1 MTTNRYYNGDPGVQ
15 FLIQT
20 PFGKGLVIRT
30 RQSQTQ
36 QTNSTDK
43 TSTKQD
49 EADES
54 SSAVSSASSAPS
66 SNPVVT
72 AEEIKEVRLLEW
84 ENAVNATTGGSSN
97 IGEVRSRYMSNT
109 NKPKKGTM
117 MYTTTDYE
125 SVEIKQGSD
134 VVTPFGR
141 GKVLN
146 TVAVRIRSKGVDI
159 TNDDDDSDCHRNG
172 SGVTDADTRM
182 EQESCGSTSSKKDDT
197 TSKDNAL
204 VTTQPLVEEELS
216 NGTTQIQTIIT
227 ASQEDTKEDHLTT
240 TPSTAATTT
249 TVTDLTKQDDTLVEE
264 ELSNGTTQI
273 QTIITASQEDTKE
286 DHLTTTPPPTTTT
299 TTTTVTDLTKQ
310 DDTTSTTSDSSIP
323 QHQNQIQNQKE
334 RVLTKYQIELT
345 SWRLA
350 GRSTV
355 KCYLFQPSHPTPA
368 PTPTSPTSPPSTITT
383 PPPTQT
389 VRAIRP
395 KTLSEMSPHEKV
407 HLALHQKQKASLSFA
422 TRSFP
427 AALHLYASA
436 VDAVRYVQHDSQS
449 TNECRADLI
458 DVMVTCSNNAAT
470 CCVQLG

>member
-66 SNPVVT
+66 SNPVAVT
-72 AEEIKEVRLLEW
+72 ADEIKEVRLLEW

-197 TSKDNAL
+197 TSKDNDRIK
-204 VTTQPLVEEELS
+204 TQPLVEEELS
-216 NGTTQIQTIIT
+216 NGTTQIQTI
-227 ASQEDTKEDHLTT
+227 D
-240 TPSTAATTT
+240 
-249 TVTDLTKQDDTLVEE
+249 
-264 ELSNGTTQI
+264 
-273 QTIITASQEDTKE
+273 TASQEDTKE

-299 TTTTVTDLTKQ
+299 TTTTIPTD
-310 DDTTSTTSDSSIP
+310 
-323 QHQNQIQNQKE
+323 
-334 RVLTKYQIELT
+334 
-345 SWRLA
+345 
-350 GRSTV
+350 
-355 KCYLFQPSHPTPA
+355 QPPSSHPNTEKH
-368 PTPTSPTSPPSTITT
+368 PP
-383 PPPTQT
+383 PPPTT
-389 VRAIRP
+389 THTKR
-395 KTLSEMSPHEKV
+395 KNHSPNKNY
-407 HLALHQKQKASLSFA
+407 K
-422 TRSFP
+422 
-427 AALHLYASA
+427 
-436 VDAVRYVQHDSQS
+436 
-449 TNECRADLI
+449 
-458 DVMVTCSNNAAT
+458 SNNTTKNAT
-470 CCVQLG
+470 THSNYPDN